1 MSKSRAVSRAAS
13 QRRLNTR
20 VSIAGVRDDDDNS
33 SRSSS
38 ASPTPARPASP
49 EKPEEPAPTPQPE
62 PLPQPQV
69 EEEEVP
75 LPVAPIR
82 VTPAPPPAEAPRASD
97 SPRALSHAFSL
108 RVVPG
113 TLNSRPQQQG
123 KAAGA
128 GAGGKGARAGGQGA
142 GPRLGGV
149 GAKSTGGALAKAGN
163 TPTQGTDSGS
173 SPHPFAAVQQS
184 ATPVWVLAPG
194 PVKPSAPRRRR
205 QTDSSVDGRP
215 SAYGGAQA
223 ARGPLS
229 GRSGGMPASGSIVIG
244 NGGGG
249 RGSPRAAPPHLAPL
263 TTRPSGDPTSGQD
276 TPMAAHAG
284 APSPCPEPTPGMVT
298 SLPHLAGQPSAMSA
312 FTASMVQRSISLPGM
327 DILYPPRA
335 KNPSPLALVTRVPQ
349 LGFPGSGT
357 QGQGLGVAGIGAAPS
372 LLNCVAESDWAGGKG
387 QPGSPLAAVSP
398 VHAATAAAAKQ
409 RRATLL
415 FGGAAQ
421 SVGLNVS
428 ALGLGA
434 GEGLRQ
440 GMAQDQA
447 AGQSGAVRARR
458 ASVAILDKLARHN
471 AASAPAIVCRT
482 SCPLPGQGEAQ
493 PEDQAGDG
501 SPTHGAG
508 PGVGRSAG
516 AVLGSGDAS
525 VGPRSGAGGGNG
537 ANSGAGGSDDDA
549 MFPSDPQVL
558 LDRAAA
564 ALAVMHAAGGHG
576 HLRRKSLSVE
586 GSANSAPAV
595 GVAVTT
601 ARRFSLPGIAAVAG
615 NGIQSGGGGGAGVAG
630 SDGASSG
637 AMGAPGLSL
646 GRASLPLPDL
656 QPNPA
661 VPGPSL
667 AALGGKA
674 RRPSILVRHSVVGV
688 VEGGP
693 SPQAQGEG
701 GEHLPQIHKSV
712 RF

>member
-20 VSIAGVRDDDDNS
+20 VSIAGVRDDGDNS
-33 SRSSS
+33 SSSTS
-38 ASPTPARPASP
+38 ASPTPARPTSP

-82 VTPAPPPAEAPRASD
+82 VTPAPPPAEAPRASE

-113 TLNSRPQQQG
+113 TLNSRPQQQD

-128 GAGGKGARAGGQGA
+128 GAGGRGA
-142 GPRLGGV
+142 GPRLGGL
-149 GAKSTGGALAKAGN
+149 GAKSAVAKAGS
-163 TPTQGTDSGS
+163 TPTQGAEGGAAS
-173 SPHPFAAVQQS
+173 HPFATVQQS
-184 ATPVWVLAPG
+184 ATPVWVVAPG
-194 PVKPSAPRRRR
+194 PVKPSVPRRRR

-215 SAYGGAQA
+215 SVYGGAQA
-223 ARGPLS
+223 ARGPQS
-229 GRSGGMPASGSIVIG
+229 GSFGGMPAIGSIVISS
-244 NGGGG
+244 GGGG

-263 TTRPSGDPTSGQD
+263 TTRPSGGPTSGQD
-276 TPMAAHAG
+276 TLMVAHAG
-284 APSPCPEPTPGMVT
+284 APSPCPEPTPGVVT
-298 SLPHLAGQPSAMSA
+298 SLPHVAGQPSAMSA

-349 LGFPGSGT
+349 LGFPGSGA
-357 QGQGLGVAGIGAAPS
+357 QGQGFGVVGIGAAPS

-387 QPGSPLAAVSP
+387 QPGSPLASVSP

-447 AGQSGAVRARR
+447 AGQRGAVRARR

-482 SCPLPGQGEAQ
+482 SCPLPGQGEDQA
-493 PEDQAGDG
+493 EDQAGDG

-508 PGVGRSAG
+508 PGVGRPAG

-525 VGPRSGAGGGNG
+525 VGPRSSAGGGNG
-537 ANSGAGGSDDDA
+537 ANISAGGSDDDA

-564 ALAVMHAAGGHG
+564 ALAVMHAAGGQG

-615 NGIQSGGGGGAGVAG
+615 NGIQSGGGGGGAGVAG

-637 AMGAPGLSL
+637 GVGEPGLSL
-646 GRASLPLPDL
+646 GRASVPLPDL
-656 QPNPA
+656 QLNPA
-661 VPGPSL
+661 APGPSL
-667 AALGGKA
+667 ATLGGKA

-688 VEGGP
+688 VEGAP

-701 GEHLPQIHKSV
+701 GEHLPQIHKTV